1 MNLRQ
6 DRAPRGRIRRTI
18 GFAAAVL
25 GLTAFSLPPAPA
37 SGQESA
43 SPNLSTVDHIL
54 TTTRSVRRRLD
65 LSRPVEPQVIEE
77 AIEIALQAPTGS
89 NRQNWRFMVVTDPAK
104 KKAVADLYR
113 HSFERYAGERSSQAP
128 SAPGQRIAVS
138 AWHLSDHMHEVP
150 VLLIACIE
158 GRATDP
164 SPAAQAGLYGS
175 ILPSAWSLML
185 ALRARGLGSAW
196 TTLHLMREKE
206 VAQLLGIPDSV
217 TQAVLLPI
225 AYYTGTDFQP
235 APRRPGRELTY
246 WNTWGQTR

>member
-1 MNLRQ
+1 MNLGQ
-6 DRAPRGRIRRTI
+6 DCAPKGYARRAI
-18 GFAAAVL
+18 GFAVTL
-25 GLTAFSLPPAPA
+25 GLIAFGLAPLPVH
-37 SGQESA
+37 SQESP
-43 SPNLSTVDHIL
+43 SLDLSAVDHVL

-65 LSRPVEPQVIEE
+65 FSRPVEPQVIEE
-77 AIEIALQAPTGS
+77 AIEIALQAPTGGNQQS
-89 NRQNWRFMVVTDPAK
+89 WRFMVITDPDK

-113 HSFERYAGERSSQAP
+113 RSFERYAGERPSQVP
-128 SAPGQRIAVS
+128 STPGQRIAVS

-158 GRATDP
+158 GRVTDP

-196 TTLHLMREKE
+196 TTLHLLHEKE
-206 VAQLLGIPDSV
+206 VAQRLGIPDSV

-225 AYYTGTDFQP
+225 AYYTGTDFKP

>member
-6 DRAPRGRIRRTI
+6 DRAPKGQTRRLTW
-18 GFAAAVL
+18 FAAAL
-25 GLTAFSLPPAPA
+25 GLIAFSLPPVPA

-43 SPNLSTVDHIL
+43 SSDLSAIDHVL

-89 NRQNWRFMVVTDPAK
+89 NQQNWRFMVVTDPAK

-113 HSFERYAGERSSQAP
+113 RSFERYAGARPSQTP
-128 SAPGQRIAVS
+128 STPGQRIAVS
-138 AWHLSDHMHEVP
+138 AWHLSDHMHKVP

-175 ILPSAWSLML
+175 ILPSSWSLML

-196 TTLHLMREKE
+196 TTLHLVREKE

-225 AYYTGTDFQP
+225 AYYTGTDFKP